1 MNSNKEKFQR
11 IVLLLEQRSATR
23 IAQQKPR
30 QMWVCTCSEL
40 ECDGGCATNEQEW
53 KHRELEAGV

>member
-1 MNSNKEKFQR
+1 MTNNQANFQR

-30 QMWVCTCSEL
+30 QMWVCPCSEL
-40 ECDGGCATNEQEW
+40 ECDGGCAVNAQMW
-53 KHRELEAGV
+53 KYRELEAGI